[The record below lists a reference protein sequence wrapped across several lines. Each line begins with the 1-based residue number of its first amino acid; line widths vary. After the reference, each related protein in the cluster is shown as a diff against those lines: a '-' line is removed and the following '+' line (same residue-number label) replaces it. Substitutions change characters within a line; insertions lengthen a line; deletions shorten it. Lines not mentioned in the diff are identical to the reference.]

1 MSQIAEQY
9 DSSSGVIVRANKHK
23 KKSAYEDE
31 MKIIRDLKEVRPFLG
46 QTGRTFEKFTN
57 IVAPFHSS
65 LKQEDYTAWINYHK
79 QKLQFESGK

>member
-9 DSSSGVIVRANKHK
+9 DSSIGVIVRANKHK
-23 KKSAYEDE
+23 KLAYEDE
-31 MKIIRDLKEVRPFLG
+31 MNIIRDLKEARPFLG
-46 QTGRTFEKFTN
+46 QTGRTYENFTN
-57 IVAPFHSS
+57 IVAPFHSP